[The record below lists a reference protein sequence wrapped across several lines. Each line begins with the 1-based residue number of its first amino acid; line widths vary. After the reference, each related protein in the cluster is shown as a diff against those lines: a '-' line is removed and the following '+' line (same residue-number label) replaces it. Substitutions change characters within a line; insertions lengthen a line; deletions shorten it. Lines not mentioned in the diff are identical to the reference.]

1 MVTAE
6 ELLKLLAKLSKKYI
20 DGKVI
25 YWEFEAVA
33 RRELGIDH
41 DTFWDLVEELVE
53 EGKIE
58 AKLSKNKVD
67 VYFRVGGGEDG
78 RT

>member
-6 ELLKLLAKLSKKYI
+6 ELLKLLTKLSKRYI
-20 DGKVI
+20 DGRVI

-33 RRELGIDH
+33 RRELGLKH
-41 DTFWDLVEELVE
+41 NEFWDLVEKLID

-58 AKLSKNKVD
+58 AELSKNKVD
-67 VYFRVGGGEDG
+67 VYFRPKECDG
-78 RT
+78 RG

>member
-1 MVTAE
+1 MAVSDKE
-6 ELLKLLAKLSKKYI
+6 RLIELLTRLSKKYI

-41 DTFWDLVEELVE
+41 DEFYRLVEELVK

-58 AKLSKNKVD
+58 AIVSKNMVD
-67 VYFRVGGGEDG
+67 VYFKPKG
-78 RT
+78 

>member
-41 DTFWDLVEELVE
+41 DTFWDLVEQLED

-58 AKLSKNKVD
+58 LELSKNKVD
-67 VYFRVGGGEDG
+67 VYFKPKERDIRG
-78 RT
+78 